1 MKRGTKFIHARW
13 LDTENKPLVC
23 EVTRVANGI
32 VYWKQ
37 EGQRKAKTC
46 FGLDEV
52 SKYVKEVIS
61 Q

>member
-1 MKRGTKFIHARW
+1 MKRGAKFIHARW
-13 LDTENKPLVC
+13 LDTENKPMVC

-37 EGQRKAKTC
+37 EGERKAKTC